1 MTLHANKLEVIISKV
16 LGIDISA
23 VNDDTG
29 SDNTDSWDSFNALVM
44 VTEIENQ
51 FDVQLTVDECFS
63 FSCVKDIKKILT
75 DRKLQLN

>member
-16 LGIDISA
+16 LGIDISE

-29 SDNTDSWDSFNALVM
+29 SGNTDSWDSFNALVI

-51 FDVQLTVDECFS
+51 FDVQLTVDESFS

-75 DRKLQLN
+75 KHEALS

>member
-1 MTLHANKLEVIISKV
+1 MTLHANKLEVIIAKV

-75 DRKLQLN
+75 KHGALS